1 MSDTIHSRLSRALAV
16 AGMLIAASLLRPGV
30 TTAQAVSPE
39 RALLNRPSPEAGF
52 AAGLR
57 PVFLGPAGP
66 ADAASG
72 ITGEQA
78 LQGHTPSQ
86 VWTTGFEL
94 GVVSIGPG
102 RPPIEGA
109 EALLGRREVI
119 AAWR

>member
-39 RALLNRPSPEAGF
+39 RALLNRPSPEVGF
-52 AAGLR
+52 PAGLR
-57 PVFLGPAGP
+57 PVFLAPAGP
-66 ADAASG
+66 AAASG

-102 RPPIEGA
+102 RPPIDGA
-109 EALLGRREVI
+109 EALLGRREGI